1 MEQKKPN
8 VFARIGNF
16 FKEVKSE
23 LKKVVWPTFAKI
35 KQNTLIV
42 IIYVLIIG
50 VVIWGLDMLF
60 GWGMQLFIN
69 R

>member
-1 MEQKKPN
+1 MAIESN
-8 VFARIGNF
+8 FFAKIGSF

-42 IIYVLIIG
+42 IIYVLVIG

>member
-1 MEQKKPN
+1 MEQKKPSF
-8 VFARIGNF
+8 FAKIASF

-23 LKKVVWPTFAKI
+23 LKKVVWPSFAKI

-60 GWGMQLFIN
+60 GWGMQLFVN

>member
-8 VFARIGNF
+8 IFAKIGNF

-42 IIYVLIIG
+42 IIYVLVIG

-60 GWGMQLFIN
+60 GWGMQLFVN

>member
-8 VFARIGNF
+8 VFAKMVNF

-23 LKKVVWPTFAKI
+23 LKKVVWPSFAKI

-42 IIYVLIIG
+42 IIYVLVIG

-60 GWGMQLFIN
+60 GWGMQLFVN

>member
-8 VFARIGNF
+8 VFAKIAGF
-16 FKEVKSE
+16 FKEVKAE
-23 LKKVVWPTFAKI
+23 LKKVVWPSFAKI

-60 GWGMQLFIN
+60 GWGMQLFVN

>member
-16 FKEVKSE
+16 FKEVKAE
-23 LKKVVWPTFAKI
+23 LKKVVWPNFAKI

-42 IIYVLIIG
+42 IIYVLVIG

>member
-8 VFARIGNF
+8 IFARIANF
-16 FKEVKSE
+16 FKEVKAE
-23 LKKVVWPTFAKI
+23 LKKVVWPSFAKI

-60 GWGMQLFIN
+60 GWGMQLFVN